1 MVGHSITIVRAGQRQ
16 VSHLWTIFWPSSV
29 LLEYKRLRVCQ
40 TNNVS
45 ITSTRPFFRW
55 YSSDILIVLRDTI
68 QTLEFF
74 QKVSGSFFSL
84 QIWYGFVKVHFSW
97 GSIIVY
103 MTYLKSLQ
111 PHLDLVEFDVWWFEN
126 AWNAYEHFFFFA
138 FKNSISIAFIL
149 GKKIRHSKNLI
160 PEFIACHFKNM
171 SSNFT
176 SIFLHSWHLACR
188 FWTKIS

>member
-126 AWNAYEHFFFFA
+126 AWNAYELFFA
-138 FKNSISIAFIL
+138 FDSIPIAFIL
-149 GKKIRHSKNLI
+149 RKKTSRTKNL
-160 PEFIACHFKNM
+160 
-171 SSNFT
+171 
-176 SIFLHSWHLACR
+176 
-188 FWTKIS
+188 